1 MKCKLLAIATVTIAS
16 LNFLSANF
24 AQAAPQRIDVV
35 DRESNDTASTPQRIG
50 TLHFEHVYTI
60 KGNLRNN
67 QDRTDNYSF
76 NIGRKAQYI
85 ATLVSP
91 NQQNAEMRLYRNDTL
106 VANFKSGVA
115 IDRLLDAGDYR
126 LEVTAPAAAA
136 PFEYVIPL
144 VTPVAPPLRLT
155 ITNAKAL
162 SKFDDRA
169 ISLGTDRADFRI
181 KPTIDGRAMDSK
193 KIAEDDTPA
202 FNHTV
207 TYQPNATQFS
217 IPISLRLTEEDPGSD
232 ETADISPDPNQKDL
246 QPQYAVRTGEVFG
259 PNGLRGRLGETLTVA
274 GTNDKKASI
283 TFRID

>member
-1 MKCKLLAIATVTIAS
+1 MNRKLWTIATVTIAS
-16 LNFLSANF
+16 LNLLSANF

-35 DRESNDTASTPQRIG
+35 DRESNDAASTPQKIG
-50 TLHFEHVYTI
+50 VLHFDRVYTI

-76 NIGRKAQYI
+76 NIGRTGRYI

-91 NQQNAEMRLYRNDTL
+91 QQPNTEMRLYRNDTPI
-106 VANFKSGVA
+106 ATAKSGVA
-115 IDRLLDAGDYR
+115 IDRVLDAGDYR
-126 LEVTAPAAAA
+126 LEAIAPSAAA

-144 VTPVAPPLRLT
+144 VTPVPPPLRLT
-155 ITNAKAL
+155 IQNAKAL
-162 SKFDDRA
+162 SNFDDRP

-217 IPISLRLTEEDPGSD
+217 IPIILRLSEEDPGSD
-232 ETADISPDPNQKDL
+232 ETAAISPDPNQKDL
-246 QPQYAVRTGEVFG
+246 HLNYAVRTGEVFG
-259 PNGLRGRLGETLTVA
+259 PNGLRGRLGETITVA
-274 GTNDKKASI
+274 GTSGKKASI